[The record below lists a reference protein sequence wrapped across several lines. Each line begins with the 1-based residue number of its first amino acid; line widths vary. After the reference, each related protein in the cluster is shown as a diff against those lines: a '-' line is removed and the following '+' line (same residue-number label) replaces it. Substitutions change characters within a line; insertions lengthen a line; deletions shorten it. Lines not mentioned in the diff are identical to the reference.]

1 MKTITISDEEFAK
14 VQSVLKKEETVS
26 ESKKKTIIYKTDGS
40 VLYESD
46 KETIKEAVV
55 EANLRGVDLR
65 GVDLRGANLRGAELC
80 EVKFF
85 GKGGTTKIKKNQV
98 SDFFKALGIIVEE

>member
-65 GVDLRGANLRGAELC
+65 GANLRGAELC